1 MKHKCYIAGQISGLE
16 REEYINNFEK
26 AKKEVI
32 ELGYEPISPLDL
44 EHGNFESWD
53 DYMKVDLKALI
64 DCDYIYML
72 NNWKNSRGAKIELRL
87 AMDLKIET
95 IMQK

>member
-1 MKHKCYIAGQISGLE
+1 MKHKCYIAGQISGLDS
-16 REEYINNFEK
+16 EEYINNFEK
-26 AKKEVI
+26 AKQEVVA
-32 ELGYEPISPLDL
+32 LGYEPISPLDL
-44 EHGNFESWD
+44 EHGNSESWE
-53 DYMKVDLKALI
+53 DYMKLDLKALI

-72 NNWKNSRGAKIELRL
+72 NNWNNSRGAKIELRI

>member
-1 MKHKCYIAGQISGLE
+1 
-16 REEYINNFEK
+16 
-26 AKKEVI
+26 
-32 ELGYEPISPLDL
+32 
-44 EHGNFESWD
+44 
-53 DYMKVDLKALI
+53 MKVDLKALI

-72 NNWKNSRGAKIELRL
+72 NNWNNSRGAKIELRL